1 MIRYGN
7 AFARAAILMAIDRLP
22 RLSPAAREGLLA
34 PYDTAK
40 HRIAIDRFV
49 QDIPLSPNHPTWS
62 VLEKLEQDLA
72 NLRQLPIHFI
82 WGMRDWCFRPECM
95 ERLQVAFPNAT
106 RLELHDV
113 GHYVM
118 EEASAEVVTE
128 LKRFV
133 G

>member
-1 MIRYGN
+1 
-7 AFARAAILMAIDRLP
+7 
-22 RLSPAAREGLLA
+22 
-34 PYDTAK
+34 
-40 HRIAIDRFV
+40 
-49 QDIPLSPNHPTWS
+49 
-62 VLEKLEQDLA
+62 
-72 NLRQLPIHFI
+72 
-82 WGMRDWCFRPECM
+82 M